1 MDTDKKPAKKMMVSS
16 RGVGYIDDEEQ
27 ERLWIA
33 ARTPFTCSLCGY
45 PVMAGWKF
53 CPSCGGLLEWKSL
66 AEAKS
71 RDTDGH
77 GFHG

>member
-1 MDTDKKPAKKMMVSS
+1 MEAKKKLSGKMMVSS
-16 RGVGYIDDEEQ
+16 RGVAFINDAEQ

-45 PVMAGWKF
+45 PVMGGWKF

-66 AEAKS
+66 RNTETLKK
-71 RDTDGH
+71 DE
-77 GFHG
+77 